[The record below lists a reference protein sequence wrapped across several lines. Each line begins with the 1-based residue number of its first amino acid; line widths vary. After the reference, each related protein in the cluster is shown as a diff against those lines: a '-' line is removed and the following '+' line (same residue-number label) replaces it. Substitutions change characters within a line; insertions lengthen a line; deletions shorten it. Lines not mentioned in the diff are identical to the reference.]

1 MDIRPSF
8 MASASGEPL
17 PLEDVAIEARLH
29 DLVAE
34 VDLTQTYRN
43 DEPTNIEAVYTFPL
57 PLDAVL
63 LELEVTLG
71 ERVLRGVVVEK
82 KAAEERY
89 EDAIADGDS
98 AVMLEQA
105 EPGLYTMSVGNVL
118 PGERIQV
125 RLSYG
130 LALRWSGDTVRFAL
144 PTTVAPRY
152 GASPL
157 APHQAPET
165 ALAVENRFGLEVT
178 IQGLL
183 ARARI
188 ACPTHKVT
196 SRAEGGGVVI
206 ELAAER
212 AVMDRDFVLTFDA
225 PGGSRAFATFGLDH
239 FPGFVVLASFQPQ
252 LGGFAAPRPRSVKLV
267 VDCSGSM
274 AGDSIAQAKRAL
286 ASILDLLTPADW
298 LNVIA
303 FGSNAQALFP
313 NQAPCTPA
321 NLEQARRFCAALD
334 ANLGGTEIAGA
345 LERAYQSRTAAELP
359 EDVLLITDGAVGD
372 WQPVVN
378 RAVASRHRL
387 FTVGVGASV
396 AEPFVRSLA
405 ARTGGACEL
414 VTPNEGMAERITRH
428 FQRMSTPRGTAA
440 RITWPAGATDHWP
453 RTLPYVFDGDTVY
466 AWARFKGK
474 PEGEVRFEV
483 ETPGG
488 RTFRQSLP
496 ITIGFYCLTPYVNGM
511 EPAPSAIARLAAAMR
526 LPELDAK
533 RGAKEALAYQLV
545 SPWTHCLVVAER
557 AAGEKAKHLPELR
570 QVKHTLAAGW
580 GGVGS
585 VLERGVSYRAAGPR
599 ANDSLDFS
607 LSVIDARLCLDRD
620 AESESVASRSRD
632 SAQVARRA
640 GSHRWYDYDIAS
652 GGVVRRLASR
662 VHELRALVE
671 GLNAAPERI
680 GLGLTVADLEAM
692 GVPEDLLERIRDNV
706 TAGAL
711 ETNAVLHFLIKLAK
725 TAAGG
730 GFSKEV
736 KREIRAAERA
746 ARGGGS
752 GTGGILA
759 GLGFGGR
766 R

>member
-17 PLEDVAIEARLH
+17 PLEDVAIDARLR
-29 DLVAE
+29 DLIAE
-34 VDLTQTYRN
+34 VALTQTYRN
-43 DEPTNIEAVYTFPL
+43 DEPTNIEVVYTFPL
-57 PLDAVL
+57 PLDAAL
-63 LELEVTLG
+63 LELEVILG
-71 ERVLRGVVVEK
+71 ERVLRGMVVEK

-89 EDAIADGDS
+89 ENAIADGDS

-105 EPGLYTMSVGNVL
+105 EPGLYTVNVGNVL
-118 PGERIQV
+118 PGERITV
-125 RLSYG
+125 RLRYG

-165 ALAVENRFGLEVT
+165 ALAVENRFGLKVT
-178 IQGLL
+178 VQGLL
-183 ARARI
+183 ASARI

-196 SRAEGGGVVI
+196 SRAEGEGVVI

-212 AVMDRDFVLTFDA
+212 AAMDRDFVLTFDA
-225 PGGSRAFATFGLDH
+225 QGGSRAFATFGLDR

-252 LGGFAAPRPRSVKLV
+252 LGEFAAPQPRSVKLV

-303 FGSNAQALFP
+303 FGSNAQVLFP
-313 NQAPCTPA
+313 NQVPCTPA

-334 ANLGGTEIAGA
+334 ANLGGTEIGGA

-359 EDVLLITDGAVGD
+359 EDVLLITDGEVGD
-372 WQPVVN
+372 WQAVVD
-378 RAVASRHRL
+378 RAVGSRHRL

-396 AEPFVRSLA
+396 AEPFVRALA

-428 FQRMSTPRGTAA
+428 FQRMSVPRSTAA
-440 RITWPAGATDHWP
+440 RITWPAGTTDHWP

-466 AWARFKGK
+466 AWARFTGK
-474 PEGEVRFEV
+474 PEGEVTFEV

-496 ITIGFYCLTPYVNGM
+496 ITIGFYCLTPHVNGLD
-511 EPAPSAIARLAAAMR
+511 PAPSAIARLAAAMR

-533 RGAKEALAYQLV
+533 RGAEEALAYQLV
-545 SPWTHCLVVAER
+545 SPWTHCIVVAER
-557 AAGEKAKHLPELR
+557 AAGEKAAHLPELR
-570 QVKHTLAAGW
+570 KVKQTVAAGW

-585 VLERGVSYRAAGPR
+585 VLERGVNYRAAG
-599 ANDSLDFS
+599 SLAMDPVDFVAIEADLE
-607 LSVIDARLCLDRD
+607 LSRP
-620 AESESVASRSRD
+620 
-632 SAQVARRA
+632 VAREPRRRSSRA
-640 GSHRWYDYDIAS
+640 AQGSGVGRIA
-652 GGVVRRLASR
+652 GRTD
-662 VHELRALVE
+662 ELRVLVE
-671 GLNAAPERI
+671 GLNAAPGRI

-692 GVPEDLLERIRDNV
+692 GVPEDLLDRIRDKV
-706 TAGAL
+706 SAGVPEAS
-711 ETNAVLHFLIKLAK
+711 AVLHFLVKLAQ
-725 TAAGG
+725 TAAGA

-736 KREIRAAERA
+736 KRAIRAAERA
-746 ARGGGS
+746 AWGERSASRGG
-752 GTGGILA
+752 LA
-759 GLGFGGR
+759 ALGGGR
-766 R
+766 RR

>member
-1 MDIRPSF
+1 MDIQPSF
-8 MASASGEPL
+8 MASASGAAL
-17 PLEDVAIEARLH
+17 PLEDVAVDARLH

-63 LELEVTLG
+63 LELEVILG
-71 ERVLRGVVVEK
+71 ERVLRGAVVEK
-82 KAAEERY
+82 KAAEASY
-89 EDAIADGDS
+89 ENAIADGDS
-98 AVMLEQA
+98 AVMLEEA
-105 EPGLYTMSVGNVL
+105 EPGLYTVSVGNVL
-118 PGERIQV
+118 PGERIKV
-125 RLSYG
+125 RLRYG
-130 LALRWSGDTVRFAL
+130 LALRWSGDTVRFAM

-165 ALAVENRFGLEVT
+165 ALAVENRFGLKVE

-183 ARARI
+183 ASARI

-196 SRAEGGGVVI
+196 SRAEDEGVVI

-225 PGGSRAFATFGLDH
+225 QGGSRAFATFGLDH
-239 FPGFVVLASFQPQ
+239 SLGFVVLASFQPR
-252 LGGFAAPRPRSVKLV
+252 LGGLAAPQPRSLKLV

-303 FGSNAQALFP
+303 FGSQAQALFA
-313 NQAPCTPA
+313 NQVACTPA
-321 NLEQARRFCAALD
+321 NLAQARRFCAALD
-334 ANLGGTEIAGA
+334 ANLGGTEIGGA
-345 LERAYQSRTAAELP
+345 LERAYRSRTAAELP
-359 EDVLLITDGAVGD
+359 EDVLLITDGEVGD
-372 WQPVVN
+372 WQPVVD

-396 AEPFVRSLA
+396 AEPFVRALA
-405 ARTGGACEL
+405 ERTGGACEL

-428 FQRMSTPRGTAA
+428 FQRMSAPRSTAA
-440 RITWPAGATDHWP
+440 RITWPAGATEHWP

-474 PEGEVRFEV
+474 PEGEVTFEV
-483 ETPGG
+483 EAPGG

-496 ITIGFYCLTPYVNGM
+496 ITIGFFCLTPHVNG
-511 EPAPSAIARLAAAMR
+511 EDPAPCTVARLAAAMR

-533 RGAKEALAYQLV
+533 RGVKEALAYQLV
-545 SPWTHCLVVAER
+545 SRWTHCIVVAER
-557 AAGEKAKHLPELR
+557 AAGEKAAHLPELR
-570 QVKHTLAAGW
+570 KVKHTLAAGW

-585 VLERGVSYRAAGPR
+585 V
-599 ANDSLDFS
+599 
-607 LSVIDARLCLDRD
+607 
-620 AESESVASRSRD
+620 AESLACDAFASGVFSADAVSCSMSTIYLPDSPPTSQDKRSTPP
-632 SAQVARRA
+632 SEPAGRR
-640 GSHRWYDYDIAS
+640 RWYDYDIAS
-652 GGVVRRLASR
+652 GSVVRRLGAR
-662 VHELRALVE
+662 ALELRALIE
-671 GLNAAPERI
+671 GLNAEPERI

-692 GVPEDLLERIRDNV
+692 GVPEDLLDRIRDNV
-706 TAGAL
+706 AAGAV
-711 ETNAVLHFLIKLAK
+711 ETNAVLHFLVKLAK
-725 TAAGG
+725 TAAGDG
-730 GFSKEV
+730 LSREA
-736 KREIRAAERA
+736 KRAIRAAERA
-746 ARGGGS
+746 ARAEGTA
-752 GTGGILA
+752 TGGIFA
-759 GLGFGGR
+759 ALGIGGR